1 MNVSAVLK
9 AETRRVLVT
18 QRRYWFSTLTNLI
31 VFGVVSVGGWIA
43 LRKAFFRGEDVY
55 AASAALL
62 WPLVLGSF
70 GIASDVLKED
80 IELGT
85 IEQIYLS
92 ASSVL
97 RLLHLRSLVSFLET
111 LVFTAPMLL
120 IGGYYMGWSTL
131 GRWMVV
137 QVIPLWV
144 GLYGLGL
151 ALAGLLL
158 VYRRL
163 GSLTNLLGM
172 VVMALAVVNL
182 PGNGAWVW
190 LRHLF
195 PMVGASAV
203 VGWPEGWWLRYVV
216 AAFYLLVGAWGF
228 CRLEARAKR
237 LGLIGKY

>member
-1 MNVSAVLK
+1 MKVVPILK
-9 AETRRVLVT
+9 AEIHRALAT
-18 QRRYWFSTLTNLI
+18 QRRYWFSTLTNLL
-31 VFGVVSVGGWIA
+31 VFGVVSVGAWIA
-43 LRKAFFRGEDVY
+43 LRKAFFRGEGVF

-62 WPLVLGSF
+62 WPLVLNSF
-70 GIASDVLKED
+70 GMASGELEED
-80 IELGT
+80 INLGT

-92 ASSVL
+92 TSSL
-97 RLLHLRSLVSFLET
+97 LQLLHLRSLVSFLET

-120 IGGYYMGWSTL
+120 IGGYYMGWVTL

-137 QVIPLWV
+137 QAVPLWV
-144 GLYGLGL
+144 SLYGLGL

-163 GSLTNLLGM
+163 GALTNLLGM
-172 VVMALAVVNL
+172 VVMALAVVTL
-182 PGNGAWVW
+182 PRSGVWVW

-203 VGWPEGWWLRYVV
+203 VDWPEGWWLRYVV
-216 AAFYLLVGAWGF
+216 AALYLLLGTWGF
-228 CRLEARAKR
+228 QRLEAKAKR

>member
-1 MNVSAVLK
+1 MNVPAVLK
-9 AETRRVLVT
+9 AEIRRALVT

-31 VFGVVSVGGWIA
+31 VFGIVSVGAWVA
-43 LRKAFFRGEDVY
+43 LRKAFFRGEGIY

-62 WPLVLGSF
+62 WPLVLDSF
-70 GIASDVLKED
+70 GIASGELKED
-80 IELGT
+80 IDLGT

-92 ASSVL
+92 APSVL
-97 RLLHLRSLVSFLET
+97 RLLHLRSLVDFLET
-111 LVFTAPMLL
+111 LAFTVPMLL
-120 IGGYYMGWSTL
+120 IGGYYMGWATL

-137 QVIPLWV
+137 QVIPLWMS
-144 GLYGLGL
+144 LYGLGL

-163 GSLTNLLGM
+163 GSLTNLLGI
-172 VVMALAVVNL
+172 VVMALAVVTL
-182 PGNGAWVW
+182 PRAGVWVW

-203 VGWPEGWWLRYVV
+203 VGWPEGWWLRYV
-216 AAFYLLVGAWGF
+216 AAALYLLMGVWGF
-228 CRLEARAKR
+228 RRLEEKAKR